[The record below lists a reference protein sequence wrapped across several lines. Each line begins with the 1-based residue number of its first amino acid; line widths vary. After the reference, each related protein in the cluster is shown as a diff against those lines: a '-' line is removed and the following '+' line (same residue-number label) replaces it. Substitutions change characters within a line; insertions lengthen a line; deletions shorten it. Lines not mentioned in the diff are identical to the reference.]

1 MEPKEKIL
9 AASFEL
15 FSRYGIK
22 SVTMDDIARHL
33 SMSKKTI
40 YQFFRDKNEV
50 VQQLMQAAVEKN
62 MKELTHIANHSKN
75 VVEELF
81 SHMKQMHR
89 MIGNINPNMFYDL
102 KKYHGQAWKH
112 FQQFK
117 TEYIIGQVK
126 KSLQRGIEQGYVRK
140 DIDVDVMARLR
151 VEEIDFGFNPEVFPF
166 DKFRII
172 DVQLA
177 LAEHFL
183 YGVCTLKGH
192 KLINK
197 HRQIIEE
204 E

>member
-1 MEPKEKIL
+1 MEPKDKIL
-9 AASFEL
+9 AASSEL

-40 YQFFRDKNEV
+40 YHFFRDKNEV
-50 VQQLMQAAVEKN
+50 VHQLTQKGVEKN
-62 MKELTHIANHSKN
+62 IHDFTRIANNSKN
-75 VVEELF
+75 VVEEVF
-81 SHMKQMHR
+81 SHMKQMHQ
-89 MIGNINPNMFYDL
+89 MLGNINPNMFYDM
-102 KKYHGQAWKH
+102 KKYHPQSWQL

-117 TEYIIGQVK
+117 ADFIIGQVRK
-126 KSLQRGIEQGYVRK
+126 TLLRGINEGYVRS
-140 DIDVDVMARLR
+140 DINVDVMARLR
-151 VEEIDFGFNPEVFPF
+151 VEEIDFGFNPDVFPF

-172 DVQLA
+172 DVQLS

-183 YGVCTLKGH
+183 YGICTLKGH

>member
-1 MEPKEKIL
+1 MEPKDKIL
-9 AASFEL
+9 AASSEL

-22 SVTMDDIARHL
+22 SVTMDDIAKHL

-40 YQFFRDKNEV
+40 YHFFRDKNEV
-50 VQQLMQAAVEKN
+50 VHQLMQKGVEKN
-62 MKELTHIANHSKN
+62 IHDFTRIANNSKN
-75 VVEELF
+75 VVEEVF
-81 SHMKQMHR
+81 SHMKQMHQ
-89 MIGNINPNMFYDL
+89 MLGKVNPNMFYDM
-102 KKYHGQAWKH
+102 KKYHPQSWLL

-117 TEYIIGQVK
+117 ADFIIGQVRK
-126 KSLQRGIEQGYVRK
+126 TLLRGIEEGYVRK
-140 DIDVDVMARLR
+140 DINVDVMARLR
-151 VEEIDFGFNPEVFPF
+151 VEEIDFGFNPDVFPF

-172 DVQLA
+172 DVQLS

>member
-1 MEPKEKIL
+1 MEPKDKIL
-9 AASFEL
+9 KASFEL

-22 SVTMDDIARHL
+22 SVTMDDIAKYL
-33 SMSKKTI
+33 TMSKKTI
-40 YQFFRDKNEV
+40 YQYFRDKNEV
-50 VQQLMQAAVEKN
+50 VHQLMQ
-62 MKELTHIANHSKN
+62 KEIEHDIKDFSRIATESKN
-75 VVEELF
+75 VVDEIF
-81 SHMKQMHR
+81 AHMKQMHQ
-89 MIGNINPNMFYDL
+89 MLATINPNMFYDL
-102 KKYHGQAWKH
+102 KKYHPQSWGL

-117 TEYIIGQVK
+117 NDFILGQVK
-126 KSLQRGIEQGYVRK
+126 TSLKRGVEQGLVRK
-140 DIDVDVMARLR
+140 DINIEVVSRLR
-151 VEEIDFGFNPEVFPF
+151 MEEIDLGFNPEVYPY

-172 DVQLA
+172 DVQLS